1 MFRVLQAET
10 NTYKY
15 FNHIAN
21 AVDYCNKV
29 NGKIENYLEGIIK
42 NSNCYV
48 SIYNKYVVV
57 SDIFEICDTMEEAMQ
72 LKDKYVIIAPKLFAI
87 NVAKIDEKLDWM
99 SYENPIYEELF
110 GGSLF
115 K

>member
-1 MFRVLQAET
+1 
-10 NTYKY
+10 
-15 FNHIAN
+15 
-21 AVDYCNKV
+21 
-29 NGKIENYLEGIIK
+29 
-42 NSNCYV
+42 
-48 SIYNKYVVV
+48 
-57 SDIFEICDTMEEAMQ
+57 MEEAMQ
-72 LKDKYVIIAPKLFAI
+72 LKDKYVIKAPKLFAI